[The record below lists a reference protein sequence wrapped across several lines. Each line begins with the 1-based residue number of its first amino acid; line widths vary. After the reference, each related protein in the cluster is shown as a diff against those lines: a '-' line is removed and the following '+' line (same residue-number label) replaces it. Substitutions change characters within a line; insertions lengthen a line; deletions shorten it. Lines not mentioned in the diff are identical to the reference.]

1 MVASLL
7 AAAALVA
14 ALQWLLSSSAA
25 TDAGSQRRRA
35 SSSSPA
41 SPSSPRERRAA
52 SEVSAQRRG
61 ADAYSGHEWRNLSRS
76 LPHCLSSQAELMSI
90 PVPWPGFH
98 ALCIES
104 FGDGEVS
111 VLLHARSARH
121 GDAGGAPSETS
132 AGERRIYAASL
143 TRLRRGQFLW
153 PGVRIGHKFRVPIPR
168 VAEDGEHSETRM
180 VARIGPSVK
189 PLVLVLSG
197 FLSDGECDFIKSYAA
212 SRMVVRYEK
221 GQKYGAH
228 RDFFNPNDYH
238 RHFRALLRQPSML
251 RSVEYGARNR
261 LATVFWRLRP
271 GAGSRGEA
279 PPLFTASRV

>member
-1 MVASLL
+1 MGKHREKKPAFGKKSRTSRVPMVASLL

-35 SSSSPA
+35 SSSPA

-121 GDAGGAPSETS
+121 GDAGGTPSETS
-132 AGERRIYAASL
+132 AGERRICRVVDASAPYRQASL
-143 TRLRRGQFLW
+143 LSRRGRRSRGCCGRVCRAAAVICSSCWSRRCRRSSPRASF
-153 PGVRIGHKFRVPIPR
+153 VR
-168 VAEDGEHSETRM
+168 S
-180 VARIGPSVK
+180 
-189 PLVLVLSG
+189 L
-197 FLSDGECDFIKSYAA
+197 AA
-212 SRMVVRYEK
+212 AMWS
-221 GQKYGAH
+221 
-228 RDFFNPNDYH
+228 
-238 RHFRALLRQPSML
+238 
-251 RSVEYGARNR
+251 
-261 LATVFWRLRP
+261 
-271 GAGSRGEA
+271 GAGGLPHAGVSWR
-279 PPLFTASRV
+279 